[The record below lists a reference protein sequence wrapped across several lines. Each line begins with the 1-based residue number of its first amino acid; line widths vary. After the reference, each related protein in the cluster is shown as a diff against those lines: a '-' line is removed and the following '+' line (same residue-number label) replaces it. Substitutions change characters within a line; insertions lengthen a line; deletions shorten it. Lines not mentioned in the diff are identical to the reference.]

1 MIANKKMLI
10 TLSVTGILAV
20 AIGAFGAHGLKPKL
34 SESLL
39 GTFET
44 GVSYHFYHL
53 MAMSFAYILYERG
66 AHPWVKIGFW
76 GFFIGII
83 LFSGSLYLL
92 STRELI
98 GLTTYKWLGPL
109 TPIGGL
115 CFIFGWISIL
125 ISAYKDS
132 GSEMTSSKK

>member
-1 MIANKKMLI
+1 MGTQKKMLT
-10 TLSVTGILAV
+10 TLAITGILAV

-34 SESLL
+34 TASQLS
-39 GTFET
+39 TFNT

-53 MAMSFAYILYERG
+53 LAMSFAYLLYI
-66 AHPWVKIGFW
+66 HTSHKWVRRSFW
-76 GFFIGII
+76 IFLAGII

-98 GLTTYKWLGPL
+98 GLTSYKWLGPL

-115 CFIFGWISIL
+115 CFILGWISIMV
-125 ISAYKDS
+125 SAYNDRD
-132 GSEMTSSKK
+132 